1 MTRQLSHEDF
11 VKLAVEKLRT
21 GTFRGIHSVFSG
33 FNAAFKKYYGGEDPV
48 RTTTR
53 LAEEGK
59 IVIRP
64 SKGGVRLYIPG
75 EDPPQEDPGE
85 AALRKMGLM

>member
-1 MTRQLSHEDF
+1 MTGQITHEEF

-21 GTFRGIHSVFSG
+21 GAFKGIHSVYSG
-33 FNAAFKKYYGGEDPV
+33 FNAAFKTYYRGEDPV

-75 EDPPQEDPGE
+75 EDPQDDPGRT
-85 AALRKMGLM
+85 ALTKMGLM

>member
-1 MTRQLSHEDF
+1 MTRRLNHEEF

-21 GTFRGIHSVFSG
+21 GSFKGIHSVFSG
-33 FNAAFKKYYGGEDPV
+33 FNAAFKMYYHGEDPV

-64 SKGGVRLYIPG
+64 SKGGVRLYLPG
-75 EDPPQEDPGE
+75 EDPQDDPGRT
-85 AALRKMGLM
+85 ALTKMGLI